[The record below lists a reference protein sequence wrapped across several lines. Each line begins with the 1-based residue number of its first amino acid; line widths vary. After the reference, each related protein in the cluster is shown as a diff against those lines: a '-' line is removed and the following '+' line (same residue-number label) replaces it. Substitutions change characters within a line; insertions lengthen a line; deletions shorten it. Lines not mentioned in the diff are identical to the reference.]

1 MGIIKRQSLKTSIV
15 NYVGVLIGVVFF
27 NFVFPHLI
35 SEEYLGLIGLLQNLS
50 LVLVSLPALG
60 LSNILLRYFS
70 TWKQTPRLAQFNA
83 LALWL
88 ISMALLVFALI
99 FFMFREPIID
109 YYKTHSSLFIP
120 YYYLVVPLVAILAFT
135 QYFEMFSIVNL
146 RVAVPAFIREI
157 LLRVLLIA
165 IVYLFIYHWLNETQF
180 VIGFVAVYFIA
191 LLILALYT
199 FFVLQFNASK
209 PTAFLHNNSELHSQI
224 HYGGGM
230 LLVVVC
236 TNVHNFLDGIILPAY
251 LGLGA
256 LGMYIRPLVLGQMI
270 QVPYRA
276 ITLISSPIIREAIVN
291 NDLKKVKAMNQSIG
305 LNLFLIGCFLYSL
318 VVANADGIFSLLPA
332 SYLVAKNVLYII
344 ATGRLLDMAFG
355 MNSEIINYSKYYKY
369 IIALSVV
376 MMIMTISLNIWL
388 IPIWGMNGA
397 ALAVSISL
405 VVFNILKT
413 SIIYVKFGFHCF
425 SKHYL
430 TLITISLFTIGVL
443 YFIPFISFVQHHM
456 FLNSCLNIAF
466 KGLLG
471 SVLFLVPAYIFT
483 ISTDLNH
490 FIKLILSGQIFKGG
504 HRMENL

>member
-60 LSNILLRYFS
+60 LSSLLLRYFS
-70 TWKQTPRLAQFNA
+70 TWKQTSRLAQFNA
-83 LALWL
+83 VSLWLMSLALIL
-88 ISMALLVFALI
+88 FALL
-99 FFMFREPIID
+99 FFLFRQPIID

-135 QYFEMFSIVNL
+135 QYFEMFSMVNL

-157 LLRVLLIA
+157 LLRLLLIGL
-165 IVYLFIYHWLNETQF
+165 VYLFIYHWLSETQF

-191 LLILALYT
+191 FAILALYA
-199 FFVLQFNASK
+199 FFVLQFKASQPK
-209 PTAFLHNNSELHSQI
+209 LFLQDNPDLRAQI

-230 LLVVVC
+230 LLVVIC
-236 TNVHNFLDGIILPAY
+236 SNVHNFLDGIILPAY

-291 NDLKKVKAMNQSIG
+291 NDLKKVKSMNQSIG
-305 LNLFLIGCFLYSL
+305 LNLFLIGCFLFSL
-318 VVANADGIFSLLPA
+318 LVANADGIFSLLPA
-332 SYLVAKNVLYII
+332 SYIVAKNVLYII

-369 IIALSVV
+369 IITLSVV

-388 IPIWGMNGA
+388 IPMWGMNGA
-397 ALAVSISL
+397 ALSVSISL

-413 SIIYVKFGFHCF
+413 SIIYAKFGFHCF

-430 TLITISLFTIGVL
+430 TLIAISVFTIAVL
-443 YFIPFISFVQHHM
+443 HFIPFITFVQHHM
-456 FLNSCLNIAF
+456 FFNACLNIIF
-466 KGLLG
+466 KGGIG
-471 SVLFLVPAYIFT
+471 SLLFLVPTYGFA
-483 ISTDLNH
+483 ISSDLNH
-490 FIKLILSGQIFKGG
+490 FIKLVLSGQLFKGG